1 MLRLSIL
8 LSVSLMLYSTV
19 MESESPP
26 PSDPW
31 IESVELLIT
40 ETEKNIYLSLGET
53 YQKEA
58 FVKEFWR
65 RRDPFPNTARNEL
78 RDRWEERRLTL
89 PQLYD
94 FQDDRALAFVLFG
107 EPAAKLRSLCGG
119 VLKPLEIW
127 TWPESSFV
135 SGPVVGIFLRKGK
148 DQFTLWP
155 GQSLLSSLLIMPVAN
170 QDDRAIELLIEQ
182 ECPRGSDLLNQI
194 YLARQLDNI
203 LDLGKLS
210 SPNPEWAKRFRE
222 RSTFLPDH
230 ASAFSS
236 ELHLNYPSERQS
248 RTEVDIN
255 LVVEPESFSSPE
267 KGALKFVVDGEFL
280 RQGHLFESFRYRF
293 EFAPEPSLLEKSL
306 SLRLERY
313 LRPGDYLLAIKIHNL
328 VEDTYSTH
336 RQMITV
342 PKADPSP
349 TQDMAPATEDYW
361 IEILAPP
368 PGLLTGKVRLWARLD
383 REGAHRVR
391 FELDGKAI
399 MARRRPPWSVELNL
413 GRSPR
418 PHTVRAVVE
427 DAEGQE
433 LASDTLELNVGP
445 HRFNLRLIEPQ
456 SGAGV
461 SKDLRAHA
469 RVEVPEGEH
478 LDRVE
483 FFVDEERQ
491 ATLYQPPFIQPLS
504 IEAPNSL
511 TFIRAAAFLHDGA
524 STEDIVFVNNPLLME
539 NIDVQMVELY
549 TTVQNRRGKAYPD
562 LRREQVRILEDK
574 VPQTIERFE
583 WVKDRPVHAGIL
595 LDTSTSMEEELE
607 EAQKAAVKFL
617 NLLMTE
623 KDRAAV
629 ITFAD
634 TPFLAA
640 RFSNDLDLLESG
652 LADLVAEGETAFYDS
667 LIYSL
672 YYFGGVKGRRFLVVL
687 SDGDDVSSEY
697 TWDETLEFVRRS
709 GVTLYTIGLKLDR
722 KASRARTVLSRLA
735 EETGG
740 DFFQIQSA
748 QELGR
753 IYEKIQEEL
762 RSQYLITYQSNQEE
776 AENYRKV
783 EIKVDD
789 SSLEVKTLRGYY
801 PQ

>member
-1 MLRLSIL
+1 MLRLGVL
-8 LSVSLMLYSTV
+8 LSIFLMPYSTAV
-19 MESESPP
+19 GAESPP

-31 IESVELLIT
+31 VDSVELLIT
-40 ETEKNIYLSLGET
+40 EPEKRTYLTLGET

-58 FVKEFWR
+58 FIKEFWR

-94 FQDDRALAFVLFG
+94 FQDDRALAFLLHG
-107 EPAAKLRSLCGG
+107 EPAAKLRSLCGS
-119 VLKPLEIW
+119 VLRPMEIW
-127 TWPESSFV
+127 TWPESPFV
-135 SGPVVGIFLRKGK
+135 SGPVVGVFLRKGK
-148 DQFTLWP
+148 EHFDLWP
-155 GQSLLSSLLIMPVAN
+155 GQSLLRSLLFMPVAN
-170 QDDRAIELLIEQ
+170 QDDRAVELLIEQ
-182 ECPRGSDLLNQI
+182 ECPRGSDLLNQL
-194 YLARQLDNI
+194 YLARQIDNI
-203 LDLGKLS
+203 LDLGRLS
-210 SPNPEWAKRFRE
+210 SPNPEWAKRFQE
-222 RSTFLPDH
+222 RSTFLPNE
-230 ASAFSS
+230 ATAFPS
-236 ELHLNYPSERQS
+236 ELYLQFPAERQS

-255 LVVEPESFSSPE
+255 LVIDPDFFSSPE
-267 KGALKFVVDGEFL
+267 KGALKYVVDGEFL
-280 RQGHLFESFRYRF
+280 RHGHLFESFRYRF
-293 EFAPEPSLLEKSL
+293 EFSPEPSLLAKSL
-306 SLRLERY
+306 SLQLERY
-313 LRPGDYLLAIKIHNL
+313 LRPGDYLLALKIHNL
-328 VEDTYSTH
+328 VEDTFSAH

-342 PKADPSP
+342 PKAAPSP
-349 TQDMAPATEDYW
+349 TQELAPSTEDYW
-361 IEILAPP
+361 IEILPPP

-383 REGAHRVR
+383 REGAHRVS
-391 FELDGKAI
+391 FELDGKTI
-399 MARRRPPWSVELNL
+399 MSRRRPPWSVELNL
-413 GRSPR
+413 DRSPR
-418 PHTVRAVVE
+418 RHTVRAVVE

-433 LASDTLELNVGP
+433 LASDSLDLNVGP

-461 SKDLRAHA
+461 STDLRAHA

-491 ATLYQPPFIQPLS
+491 ATLYQPPFIQPLT
-504 IEAPNSL
+504 IEAPNAL
-511 TFIRAAAFLHDGA
+511 TFVRAAAYLQDGA
-524 STEDIVFVNNPLLME
+524 SVEDIVFVNNPFLME

-549 TTVQNRRGKAYPD
+549 TTVQNRKGKAYPG
-562 LRREQVRILEDK
+562 LRREQVQVLEDK
-574 VPQTIERFE
+574 VPQKIERFE
-583 WVKDRPVHAGIL
+583 WVQDRPVHAGIL

-607 EAQKAAVKFL
+607 EAQKAAVEFL
-617 NLLMTE
+617 NLIMTE

-652 LADLVAEGETAFYDS
+652 LSDLEAEGETAFYDS

-672 YYFGGVKGRRFLVVL
+672 YYFGGVKGRRFLVIL
-687 SDGDDVSSEY
+687 SDGEDVSSEY
-697 TWDETLEFVRRS
+697 TWEETLEFVRRS

-740 DFFQIQSA
+740 GFFQIQSA
-748 QELGR
+748 MELGR
-753 IYEKIQEEL
+753 IYKKIQEEL
-762 RSQYLITYQSNQEE
+762 RSQYLITYQSNQQE
-776 AENYRKV
+776 AEDYRKV
-783 EIKVDD
+783 EVEVDD